1 MGTRLKVSLKEFCDM
16 VVDVNVKLV
25 KTSSTKSTFKIAM
38 YKDEDVS
45 VHPFFY
51 TDGSPMD
58 YAQQFIDKEKP
69 EMYCI
74 MSEAWVKMM
83 SIAKG
88 KEYEKNYKWGDMK
101 DDPKK
106 QEALFFLGKT
116 FDGTQVYSRIFIIH
130 RKESETILEELK
142 DKGGNFPTLESTKL
156 K

>member
-1 MGTRLKVSLKEFCDM
+1 MDALLKFSLKEFCDM

-25 KTSSTKSTFKIAM
+25 KASSTKSSFRIAM
-38 YKDEDVS
+38 YKDKDVS

-58 YAQQFIDKEKP
+58 YAQQVIDKESP

-74 MSEAWVKMM
+74 ISEAWMKMM
-83 SIAKG
+83 PKKES

-101 DDPKK
+101 KDPKK
-106 QEALFFLGKT
+106 EECLFFLGKT
-116 FDGTQVYSRIFIIH
+116 KDGTQTYSKIFVIH
-130 RKESETILEELK
+130 RKDSEITLK
-142 DKGGNFPTLESTKL
+142 EIKGNGGINPNMQSTKL